1 MGNGAPEGKGG
12 RSLPP
17 TCGVTAQRAD
27 VPGGAAGGAGGE
39 GSGLPRQS
47 SDSLAHIK
55 PPSRG
60 RFPKAGMLRG
70 GICLLGL
77 APCFVI

>member
-1 MGNGAPEGKGG
+1 MRNGAPEGKGG

-17 TCGVTAQRAD
+17 TCGVTAQRAG
-27 VPGGAAGGAGGE
+27 VPGRAAGGTGGE
-39 GSGLPRQS
+39 GPGLPGQS

-60 RFPKAGMLRG
+60 CFSKAGMLRG

-77 APCFVI
+77 APCFGI